1 MRGNV
6 SEIYKVYDSP
16 NRELVIPVYQRNY
29 DWGKPQCA
37 QLVEDLVE
45 LVKSDREKHFFG
57 SIVGDQEDAWKWV
70 VIDGQQRLTTVSI
83 LILALS
89 HLSDAGAIPTHDSDL
104 GPRLRRSYLLNDENA
119 TDPNLRLEP
128 VKDDTLAYPRR
139 CGEEEDFTESSN
151 IPAHY
156 RYFLEQLP
164 KTELW
169 ADEIWQAVRGL
180 EVMWLDLERDDDP
193 QRIFESLNFIGF
205 NEPQAD
211 KVRDLVLMWL
221 AVHEQ
226 VAVSTAY
233 WNRTD

>member
-104 GPRLRRSYLLNDENA
+104 GPRLRQSYLLKDENSK
-119 TDPNLRLEP
+119 DPKFRLKP
-128 VKDDTLAYPRR
+128 VKDDNVAYQRR
-139 CGEEEDFTESSN
+139 SEEHTSELQS
-151 IPAHY
+151 
-156 RYFLEQLP
+156 RGQRVCRLLLE
-164 KTELW
+164 K
-169 ADEIWQAVRGL
+169 
-180 EVMWLDLERDDDP
+180 
-193 QRIFESLNFIGF
+193 
-205 NEPQAD
+205 
-211 KVRDLVLMWL
+211 KKK
-221 AVHEQ
+221 
-226 VAVSTAY
+226 Y
-233 WNRTD
+233 